1 MTIQAVPKIARA
13 LVVLVAALAFAGG
26 GAAAELVEG
35 KTYHRIPNPQPTET
49 GRKIEVIEFFSYGCP
64 HCFHMSPVLADWKKT
79 MPANAVLVKV
89 PVSLGRR
96 EWGQLVRAYYAL
108 ERTGDLERLDAT
120 LFEAIHVKGQQ
131 LYDLDSLAAWAA
143 QNGVDNTKFRNEFT
157 SQEVTQKALWAEQLS
172 REYKVNG
179 IPTIT
184 VAGKYRAIGKDFPD
198 MLRITT
204 ELVEQASK

>member
-1 MTIQAVPKIARA
+1 VIAARLLCA
-13 LVVLVAALAFAGG
+13 LFLSVAGSLSLAAPTQGTDYT
-26 GAAAELVEG
+26 LLN
-35 KTYHRIPNPQPTET
+35 PPQPQTT
-49 GRKIEVIEFFSYGCP
+49 QGKVEVIEFFSYGCP

-108 ERTGDLERLDAT
+108 ERTGDLERLDAA

-131 LYDLDSLAAWAA
+131 LFDLDSLAAWAA
-143 QNGVDNTKFRNEFT
+143 QNGVDNKKFRNEFT

-172 REYKVNG
+172 RDYKVNG

-184 VAGKYRAIGKDFPD
+184 VAGKYKALGKDFPD

-204 ELVEQASK
+204 ELVEQAPK